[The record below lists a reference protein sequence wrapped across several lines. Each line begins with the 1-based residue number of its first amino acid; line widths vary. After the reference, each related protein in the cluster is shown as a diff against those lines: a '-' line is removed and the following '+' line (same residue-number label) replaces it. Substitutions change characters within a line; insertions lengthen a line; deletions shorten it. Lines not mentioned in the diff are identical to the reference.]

1 MTSPTCWRHNRRRPG
16 EPVIPGTCL
25 SLMLAMLFSIP
36 GATAH
41 ETQEEGGVTLLQHA
55 RAAQHSHDFTRALA
69 LTKDA
74 LAVAPD
80 DDRARL
86 LQASLNLIRG
96 ETDAARQS
104 CRQLRRSPPLVVVT
118 CHANVARATGNVA
131 GVRQKL
137 DGMIAISDVS
147 RVEPDL
153 LAWSLSVAG
162 DLAVAGREPGRALDY
177 FRRSLDTVDN
187 PQVRAS
193 LVDVL
198 IGEGRLTDALDALRA
213 GSPSLT
219 LEVQHL
225 IVLQDL
231 GNDVSQQAATLDRR
245 FRHWIRHQD
254 YEHAREMAR
263 FYLDVTGEPGLADE
277 LARINA
283 QLQHEPEDRL
293 LADRAARAAAAMP

>member
-1 MTSPTCWRHNRRRPG
+1 M
-16 EPVIPGTCL
+16 CL
-25 SLMLAMLFSIP
+25 SLLLAMLFSMA

-41 ETQEEGGVTLLQHA
+41 EAQEEGGGTLLEQA
-55 RAAQHSHDFTRALA
+55 MAAQAGHDFNRALA
-69 LTKDA
+69 LTMEA
-74 LAVAPD
+74 LAIAPA

-86 LQASLNLIRG
+86 LQASLYLIRG

-118 CHANVARATGNVA
+118 CHANVTRASGDVA
-131 GVRQKL
+131 EVRQKL

-162 DLAVAGREPGRALDY
+162 DLAVAGRQPERALGY

-198 IGEGRLTDALDALRA
+198 IGGGRLTDALEALSTRT
-213 GSPSLT
+213 PSLT
-219 LEVQHL
+219 LEVQRL

-231 GNDVSQQAATLDRR
+231 GNDVSRQAAALDRR
-245 FRHWIRHQD
+245 FRHWIRHEE

-263 FYLDVTGEPGLADE
+263 FYLDVTGEPGLANE
-277 LARINA
+277 LARINMH
-283 QLQHEPEDRL
+283 LQHEPEDRL